1 MDKKLSP
8 ACISI
13 FTKEEDQYIRDNY
26 QTKSGREIGDI
37 LGYRPEQILSRA
49 NVLGLHK
56 QRVFNNRYFLNIDTP
71 EKAYWLG
78 FLYADGNVHID
89 VENHNYEISMNLQR
103 DDRYIL
109 ERLNS
114 IFGNVFKI
122 KDKDTPHR
130 FIIDRYCDTQLSTL
144 RMYSK
149 QMANDLIKNGVVP
162 DKTHRKEYPIVRDN
176 LFIDFFR
183 GYYDGNGCISGS
195 MYYRKRRWR
204 MNITTPN
211 GDFALF
217 CQKKL
222 SELYGIESKVY
233 KLNDLKYRVCI
244 FKISAMKQLGE
255 LMYADDNSPKLLR
268 KYNIYISNLGPQVE
282 KSA

>member
-1 MDKKLSP
+1 
-8 ACISI
+8 
-13 FTKEEDQYIRDNY
+13 
-26 QTKSGREIGDI
+26 
-37 LGYRPEQILSRA
+37 
-49 NVLGLHK
+49 
-56 QRVFNNRYFLNIDTP
+56 
-71 EKAYWLG
+71 
-78 FLYADGNVHID
+78 
-89 VENHNYEISMNLQR
+89 
-103 DDRYIL
+103 
-109 ERLNS
+109 
-114 IFGNVFKI
+114 
-122 KDKDTPHR
+122 
-130 FIIDRYCDTQLSTL
+130 
-144 RMYSK
+144 
-149 QMANDLIKNGVVP
+149 
-162 DKTHRKEYPIVRDN
+162 
-176 LFIDFFR
+176 
-183 GYYDGNGCISGS
+183 
-195 MYYRKRRWR
+195 